1 MATLRKFQRPWP
13 AVALVALALVM
24 VLGGCSQLQPGPT
37 AASAEAARFGG
48 GAVVVNGQI
57 QEGIVVN
64 GVGTSSADPDIAKV
78 TFGVELQ
85 GQDPQALVS
94 EAAEKMDA
102 AMAAATGLGIVESET
117 QTLNYSLWVETV
129 HDPQTGRPTGE
140 ILYHLSHQVQV
151 TTDSIDTVGELLA
164 GIVNAGANAVSGVN
178 FAVRDSAT
186 LVEQARDAALDQA
199 RVRAEAIASKLG
211 VTLGAPLLVTESGGD
226 VPVYDLAVGRGGLA
240 EAASPSVTPGSFSVS
255 VTMQVVYAIR

>member
-1 MATLRKFQRPWP
+1 
-13 AVALVALALVM
+13 
-24 VLGGCSQLQPGPT
+24 
-37 AASAEAARFGG
+37 
-48 GAVVVNGQI
+48 
-57 QEGIVVN
+57 
-64 GVGTSSADPDIAKV
+64 VGTSSADPDIAKV

-186 LVEQARDAALDQA
+186 LVEQAR
-199 RVRAEAIASKLG
+199 E
-211 VTLGAPLLVTESGGD
+211 GAPLLVTESGGD